1 MRARQICDG
10 IAWRLTVLAVGGALV
25 GSCGAPDQ
33 ADLGS
38 VNLSAPSRDAGVNPL
53 DGGQATNGFSRF
65 GEDDGSQGVLDGAA
79 FDRCVGINETAANTF
94 EPADIIFVIDN
105 SPSMR
110 DEIEWTRAKMNDFS
124 QRIKAG
130 GLDHHIVVVS
140 CLPGNCGGGHGNFSG
155 ICIPSPLGIAGGCD
169 EPPPYNDSNPPLYLH
184 VDQRIPSQQ
193 GLQTVVNTYSQWKTM
208 MRQTS
213 RKHLV
218 VISDDTS
225 TMSAAQFNSAAIALD
240 PSFADYRF
248 HGIFA
253 YQSKEAACAI
263 SQTEPCCRFA
273 SPGGEGVPYRELA
286 TMTGGVQADLC
297 AQDFSPVFDKF
308 ASSVVSSARLNCEWL
323 IPSPPAGQTL
333 NPDLVNVM
341 FADLKETSSF
351 FGRVASSADCSK
363 VEHGWFYD
371 DPSKP
376 RTIGVCPQTCKWIQG
391 KPKAQIDLQFGC
403 ATKMAVTR

>member
-1 MRARQICDG
+1 MRLQRKYDG
-10 IAWRLTVLAVGGALV
+10 IVWRVTVLAVAGTLL
-25 GSCGAPDQ
+25 GSCGQPDQ

-38 VNLSAPSRDAGVNPL
+38 INPRAASLDAGANRQ
-53 DGGQATNGFSRF
+53 DAEQAANDFSRF
-65 GEDDGSQGVLDGAA
+65 GENDGSQAVPDGPA
-79 FDRCVGINETAANTF
+79 FDGCVGINETAANTF

-110 DEIEWTRAKMNDFS
+110 DEIEWTRAKMNEFS

-140 CLPGNCGGGHGNFSG
+140 CLPGNCGGGRGNFSG

-193 GLQTVVNTYSQWKTM
+193 GLQTIVNTYSQWKTV
-208 MRQTS
+208 MRPTS
-213 RKHLV
+213 RKHFV

-225 TMSAAQFNSAAIALD
+225 TMSSAQFNTGAISLD

-263 SQTEPCCRFA
+263 SQSEPCCRFA
-273 SPGGEGVPYRELA
+273 SPGGEGVPYKELA

-308 ASSVVSSARLNCEWL
+308 ASSVVASARLNCGWL
-323 IPSPPAGQTL
+323 IPNPPEGQTL
-333 NPDLVNVM
+333 NPDLVNVV
-341 FADLKETSSF
+341 FVDPKETSSF
-351 FGRVASSADCSK
+351 LGRVASSADCSK

-376 RTIGVCPQTCKWIQG
+376 KSIGVCPQTCTWIQG
-391 KPKAQIDLQFGC
+391 KPKAQVDLQFGC
-403 ATKMAVTR
+403 ATKVAVPR